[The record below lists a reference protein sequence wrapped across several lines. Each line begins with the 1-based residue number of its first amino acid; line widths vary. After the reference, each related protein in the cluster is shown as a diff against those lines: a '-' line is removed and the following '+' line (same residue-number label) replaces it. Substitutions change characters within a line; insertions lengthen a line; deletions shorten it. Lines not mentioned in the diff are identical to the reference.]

1 MFSTFIIHTD
11 INNGNKKNGKHFK
24 KLSNFALLFKSNG
37 NYAYFSQ
44 CVCTFRFTNFQCR
57 IKDI

>member
-1 MFSTFIIHTD
+1 MVI
-11 INNGNKKNGKHFK
+11 KKNGKHFK